1 VSERLT
7 VVLSP
12 RARRDIVEVLAYT
25 RDQWGVP
32 KAREYA
38 ALTREAIAAIASEPQ
53 SGKSR
58 DDIRPGVLAYH
69 ISQRGRRARHILFYR
84 IDTFGTV
91 EIVRFLHDAMDFA
104 RHLP

>member
-12 RARRDIVEVLAYT
+12 RARRDIIDVLAYT
-25 RDQWGVP
+25 RDHQGVL

-38 ALTREAIAAIASEPQ
+38 ALTRDAIATIASKPQ

-69 ISQRGRRARHILFYR
+69 ISQRGRAVAG
-84 IDTFGTV
+84 FGF
-91 EIVRFLHDAMDFA
+91 RDAMRTVDVGTQ
-104 RHLP
+104 RG